1 MDDID
6 RRLLLLLTKDARASA
21 ADLGRALKVSRGTIN
36 NRIEKMM
43 RVGIIE
49 RFSVDIGR
57 GEKESQ
63 ISAFAL
69 VHLNADDDSVVKSSL
84 RRIEEVTEVS
94 TLSGAFDLVIELRC
108 ASLDR
113 LDTVLDKIRKLPD
126 VADTQSHIRLR
137 SWNYANK

>member
-21 ADLGRALKVSRGTIN
+21 ADLGRALGVSRGTIN

-43 RVGIIE
+43 RLSIIE
-49 RFSVDIGR
+49 SFTVDIGR

-69 VHLNADDDSVVKSSL
+69 VHLNADDDGVVKSSL
-84 RRIEEVTEVS
+84 RRIEEVIEVS

-137 SWNYANK
+137 SWKYASK